1 MLFGFNLEISV
12 TKRSQPLGKKEF
24 SHDEHRQRRHAG
36 RRGFEPR
43 TLASPRIRPT
53 DIPAPG
59 RFKSLTC
66 SEHAALA
73 ERVSILA
80 LQPDPYDARGFAYP
94 AGVRGTLQRA
104 AQIHAALAAL
114 PPDVL
119 PTTSSEAQS

>member
-1 MLFGFNLEISV
+1 MTNIDSADTQGAADSNREPWLHLESAL
-12 TKRSQPLGKKEF
+12 R
-24 SHDEHRQRRHAG
+24 
-36 RRGFEPR
+36 
-43 TLASPRIRPT
+43 

-104 AQIHAALAAL
+104 SQIHAALAAL
-114 PPDVL
+114 PPEVL
-119 PTTSSEAQS
+119 PTKPSEEQS

>member
-1 MLFGFNLEISV
+1 MTNIDSTDTQDGAVSNQEPWLHLESAL
-12 TKRSQPLGKKEF
+12 R
-24 SHDEHRQRRHAG
+24 
-36 RRGFEPR
+36 
-43 TLASPRIRPT
+43 

-80 LQPDPYDARGFAYP
+80 LQPDPVDVRGFAYP

-104 AQIHAALAAL
+104 AQIHATLAAL
-114 PPDVL
+114 PPEVL
-119 PTTSSEAQS
+119 PTKPSEAQS

>member
-1 MLFGFNLEISV
+1 MTNIDSADMQGTAVSNQETWLHLESAL
-12 TKRSQPLGKKEF
+12 R
-24 SHDEHRQRRHAG
+24 
-36 RRGFEPR
+36 
-43 TLASPRIRPT
+43 

-80 LQPDPYDARGFAYP
+80 LQPDPHDIRGFAYP
-94 AGVRGTLQRA
+94 EGIRGTLQRA

-114 PPDVL
+114 PAEVL
-119 PTTSSEAQS
+119 PTQLSEAQS

>member
-1 MLFGFNLEISV
+1 MTSIDSADTQDAAVSNQEPWLHLESAL
-12 TKRSQPLGKKEF
+12 R
-24 SHDEHRQRRHAG
+24 
-36 RRGFEPR
+36 
-43 TLASPRIRPT
+43 

-80 LQPDPYDARGFAYP
+80 LQPDSYDARGFAYP

-104 AQIHAALAAL
+104 AQIHATLAAL

>member
-1 MLFGFNLEISV
+1 MTSIDSADTQDAVVSNQEPWLHLESAL
-12 TKRSQPLGKKEF
+12 R
-24 SHDEHRQRRHAG
+24 
-36 RRGFEPR
+36 
-43 TLASPRIRPT
+43 

-94 AGVRGTLQRA
+94 RRRTR
-104 AQIHAALAAL
+104 H
-114 PPDVL
+114 PPTRRTD
-119 PTTSSEAQS
+119 PRHPRRPST